1 MSGSSVPSFVWA
13 VLGIGILGV
22 SSAGAIFTHVD
33 EIPPLLRASWRL
45 QLTALLLAPLALWQ
59 WFATE
64 KVIKKRVLEP
74 KNLIIIIGSGFFLA
88 LHFGFWVTSL
98 DHTSLTHS
106 LLFVTAH
113 PLVILVG
120 MFFFVRKPSRM
131 ELMGGL
137 AAFTGAG
144 ISLLDAGDVQGDQSV
159 TFFGDQLAF
168 FGAVFVVG
176 YIVCGRILREWMPL
190 FVYAFP
196 VTLIGGI
203 LLIPASY
210 LLESDFSSLGAF
222 GYFTH
227 STLWWFLLL
236 AFIAGILGHTGLNYC
251 LKYVSPLLISI
262 SVTLEPVIGSLIG
275 WLFFSTGVP
284 GLWTW
289 VGGPIL
295 MLGIVSIIYGEH
307 LSNQTVF
314 HRAEVQGVNE

>member
-1 MSGSSVPSFVWA
+1 MQSGSVPPHVWL
-13 VLGIGILGV
+13 VLGVAICGV

-45 QLTALLLAPLALWQ
+45 QLTALILAPLALWQ
-59 WFATE
+59 YNSIESDVKE
-64 KVIKKRVLEP
+64 KLLKPSTIKILA
-74 KNLIIIIGSGFFLA
+74 GSGAFLA

-98 DHTSLTHS
+98 DYTSLTHS

-113 PLVILVG
+113 PLVILIG
-120 MFFFVRKPSRM
+120 MFYFVRKPNRM
-131 ELMGGL
+131 ELVGGI
-137 AAFTGAG
+137 AAFTGAA
-144 ISLLDAGDVQGDQSV
+144 ISMLDAGDVQGDRSV

-196 VTLIGGI
+196 VTLIGG
-203 LLIPASY
+203 LLLLPASW
-210 LLESDFSSLGAF
+210 LLESNFSDFGAF

-227 STLWWFLLL
+227 QTLWWFVLL

-262 SVTLEPVIGSLIG
+262 SVTLEPLLGSLIG
-275 WLFFSTGVP
+275 WMFFSTGVP

-289 VGGPIL
+289 IGGPIL
-295 MLGIVSIIYGEH
+295 MLGIISIVYGEH
-307 LSNQTVF
+307 LIDQTSLDNYKPT
-314 HRAEVQGVNE
+314 EVE

>member
-262 SVTLEPVIGSLIG
+262 SVTLEPVIGSIIG

-307 LSNQTVF
+307 LSNQTAF
-314 HRAEVQGVNE
+314 HRAEVRGVNE

>member
-1 MSGSSVPSFVWA
+1 MSGSNVPPFVWA
-13 VLGIGILGV
+13 VLGIAIFGV

-45 QLTALLLAPLALWQ
+45 QLTALLLAPLAVWQ
-59 WFATE
+59 WISTE
-64 KVIKKRVLEP
+64 QVIKKRVLEP
-74 KNLIIIIGSGFFLA
+74 KNLNILIGSGFFLA

-98 DHTSLTHS
+98 DFTSLTHS

-131 ELMGGL
+131 ELMGGI

-144 ISLLDAGDVQGDQSV
+144 ISLLDAGDVQGGHSV

-168 FGAVFVVG
+168 YGAVFVVG

-196 VTLIGGI
+196 VTLIGGL
-203 LLIPASY
+203 LLIPASWM
-210 LLESDFSSLGAF
+210 LESNFSSLGAF

-227 STLWWFLLL
+227 STIWWFLLL

-262 SVTLEPVIGSLIG
+262 SVTLEPVIGSIIG

-307 LSNQTVF
+307 LSNQTAF
-314 HRAEVQGVNE
+314 HRAEVQGENE

>member
-1 MSGSSVPSFVWA
+1 MSGSNVPSFVWV
-13 VLGIGILGV
+13 VLGVAIFGV

-33 EIPPLLRASWRL
+33 QIPPLLRASWRL
-45 QLTALLLAPLALWQ
+45 QLTALLLAPLAFWQ
-59 WFATE
+59 WFSTE
-64 KVIKKRVLEP
+64 SVVRKRVLEP
-74 KNLIIIIGSGFFLA
+74 RSLLILIGSGFFLA

-113 PLVILVG
+113 PLVILIG

-131 ELMGGL
+131 ELIGGI

-144 ISLLDAGDVQGDQSV
+144 ISLLDAGDVQGEQSV

-190 FVYAFP
+190 FIYAFP
-196 VTLIGGI
+196 VTLIGGL
-203 LLIPASY
+203 LLIPASV
-210 LLESDFSSLGAF
+210 LLEGEFSSFGAF

-227 STLWWFLLL
+227 STLGWFLLL

-251 LKYVSPLLISI
+251 LKYISPLLISI
-262 SVTLEPVIGSLIG
+262 SVTLEPVIGSIIG

-295 MLGIVSIIYGEH
+295 LLGIVSIIYGEH
-307 LSNQTVF
+307 LSSQTAF
-314 HRAEVQGVNE
+314 HREDEQGACI

>member
-1 MSGSSVPSFVWA
+1 MQSGSVPPHVWL
-13 VLGIGILGV
+13 VLGVAICGV

-45 QLTALLLAPLALWQ
+45 QLTALILAPLALWQ
-59 WFATE
+59 YNSIEEDVKE
-64 KVIKKRVLEP
+64 KLFKPTTIKILA
-74 KNLIIIIGSGFFLA
+74 GSGAFLA

-98 DHTSLTHS
+98 DYTSLTHS

-113 PLVILVG
+113 PLVILIG
-120 MFFFVRKPSRM
+120 MFYFVRKPNRM
-131 ELMGGL
+131 ELVGGI
-137 AAFTGAG
+137 AAFTGAA
-144 ISLLDAGDVQGDQSV
+144 ISMLDAGDVQGDRSV

-203 LLIPASY
+203 LLVPASW
-210 LLESDFSSLGAF
+210 LLESEFSDFGAF

-227 STLWWFLLL
+227 QTLWWFVLL

-262 SVTLEPVIGSLIG
+262 SVTLEPLLGSLIG
-275 WLFFSTGVP
+275 WMFFSTGVP

-289 VGGPIL
+289 IGGPIL
-295 MLGIVSIIYGEH
+295 MLGIISIIYGEH
-307 LSNQTVF
+307 LTHQTSLDNYTPTE
-314 HRAEVQGVNE
+314 AE

>member
-1 MSGSSVPSFVWA
+1 MSGSNVPSFVWV
-13 VLGIGILGV
+13 VLGIAIFGV
-22 SSAGAIFTHVD
+22 SSAGAILTHID

-45 QLTALLLAPLALWQ
+45 QLTAILLAPLALWQ
-59 WFATE
+59 WNSTE
-64 KVIKKRVLEP
+64 AAIKKKVLQP
-74 KNLIIIIGSGFFLA
+74 KNLKIIIGSSFFLA

-98 DHTSLTHS
+98 DYTSLTHS

-131 ELMGGL
+131 ELMGGI
-137 AAFTGAG
+137 AAFTGAV
-144 ISLLDAGDVQGDQSV
+144 ISLLDAGDVQGDQPV

-196 VTLIGGI
+196 VTLIGGL

-210 LLESDFSSLGAF
+210 LLESKFSSLGAF

-262 SVTLEPVIGSLIG
+262 SVTLEPVIGSIIG

-314 HRAEVQGVNE
+314 HRAEAQGRTE

>member
-1 MSGSSVPSFVWA
+1 MQSGSVPPHVWL
-13 VLGIGILGV
+13 VLGVAICGV

-45 QLTALLLAPLALWQ
+45 QLTALILAPLALWQ
-59 WFATE
+59 YNSIEEDVKE
-64 KVIKKRVLEP
+64 KLFKPTTIKILA
-74 KNLIIIIGSGFFLA
+74 GSGAFLA

-98 DHTSLTHS
+98 DYTSLTHS

-113 PLVILVG
+113 PLVILIG
-120 MFFFVRKPSRM
+120 MFYFVRKPNRM
-131 ELMGGL
+131 ELVGGI
-137 AAFTGAG
+137 AAFTGAA
-144 ISLLDAGDVQGDQSV
+144 ISMLDAGDVQGDRSV
-159 TFFGDQLAF
+159 TVFGDQLAF

-203 LLIPASY
+203 LLVPASW
-210 LLESDFSSLGAF
+210 LLESEFSDFGAF

-227 STLWWFLLL
+227 QTLWWFVLL

-262 SVTLEPVIGSLIG
+262 SVTLEPLLGSLIG
-275 WLFFSTGVP
+275 WMFFSTGVP

-289 VGGPIL
+289 IGGPIL
-295 MLGIVSIIYGEH
+295 MLGIISIVYGEH
-307 LSNQTVF
+307 LTHQTSLDNYTPTE
-314 HRAEVQGVNE
+314 AE

>member
-1 MSGSSVPSFVWA
+1 MQSGSVPPHVWL
-13 VLGIGILGV
+13 VLGVAICGV

-45 QLTALLLAPLALWQ
+45 QLTALILAPLALWQ
-59 WFATE
+59 YNSIE
-64 KVIKKRVLEP
+64 KDVKEKLFKPTTIKILA
-74 KNLIIIIGSGFFLA
+74 GSGSFLA

-98 DHTSLTHS
+98 DYTSLTHS

-113 PLVILVG
+113 PLVILIG
-120 MFFFVRKPSRM
+120 MFYFVRKPNRM
-131 ELMGGL
+131 ELVGGI
-137 AAFTGAG
+137 AAFTGAA
-144 ISLLDAGDVQGDQSV
+144 ISMLDAGDVQGDRSV
-159 TFFGDQLAF
+159 TVFGDQLAF

-203 LLIPASY
+203 LLVPASW
-210 LLESDFSSLGAF
+210 LLESEFSDFGAF

-227 STLWWFLLL
+227 QTLWWFVLL

-262 SVTLEPVIGSLIG
+262 SVTLEPLLGSLIG
-275 WLFFSTGVP
+275 WMFFSTGVP

-289 VGGPIL
+289 IGGPIL
-295 MLGIVSIIYGEH
+295 MLGIISIIYGEH
-307 LSNQTVF
+307 LTHQTSLDNYTPTE
-314 HRAEVQGVNE
+314 AE